1 MPVCLPRHRDSS
13 AGGTRTH
20 KHRLLRHVL
29 RIGSQ
34 DVFKSNDR
42 RSCDQRCTLLSH
54 LSYTP
59 EESSGGGGARTH
71 NPRVKNHV
79 LQSAVGHVSA
89 ATKLWPEDLL
99 SYRGSG
105 DPGRESDPRPRARW
119 RVLLPCTPNR
129 QSPLY
134 PNAQRRVAK
143 SVVYYGRPYRR
154 PSRRLLTGSFVFRR
168 LQRHSLASR
177 PASLP

>member
-1 MPVCLPRHRDSS
+1 MALSVCLPRHRNGG

-20 KHRLLRHVL
+20 KHRLSRHVL

-34 DVFKSNDR
+34 DVFKTNDR

-79 LQSAVGHVSA
+79 LQSAVGHVLL
-89 ATKLWPEDLL
+89 ATKVLVRGISVRESNPPTAMRSPDSLDGADVLRTGSRRCIQCPTKGCQEALL
-99 SYRGSG
+99 SNTAVRTSN
-105 DPGRESDPRPRARW
+105 
-119 RVLLPCTPNR
+119 L
-129 QSPLY
+129 
-134 PNAQRRVAK
+134 
-143 SVVYYGRPYRR
+143 
-154 PSRRLLTGSFVFRR
+154 SRRLLTGPFVSER
-168 LQRHSLASR
+168 LQRHSLAGR